1 MPDSAFSPP
10 VPPIAALNC
19 SLDLSNCSITNLSAI
34 AYGDECYG
42 SHSLFVIMAV
52 AYSAVVLLGVIG
64 NLALILVIARQREL
78 HNVTNVLIANLSV
91 SDLLMAVVCLP
102 FTFIY
107 TFMDHWVFGAVMC
120 KLNSLVQC
128 CSVSVSIFSLVL
140 IAIERHQLI
149 LHPRGWRPSL
159 NHACLGISLT
169 WALAV
174 LTATPFLLFSRVT
187 DAPLKQLPSVFQE
200 QYRGKVVCVEEW
212 PSREIKLTYTTGM
225 LVLQYIT
232 PLTFIFICYLKIYTR
247 LQRRNNM
254 MERIRENKYRS
265 SESKRIN
272 IMLFSIVVAF
282 AVCWLPL
289 NVFNAVIDWN
299 HEVAMNCTHNLLFSL
314 CHLTAMCSV
323 CINPVF
329 YGFLN
334 RNFQRDLRAFRLCK
348 IVSTR
353 ENEYDMVAM
362 STVNTDVSKMS
373 LKMSSLDL

>member
-1 MPDSAFSPP
+1 MPDSALSPP
-10 VPPIAALNC
+10 VPPITALNC
-19 SLDLSNCSITNLSAI
+19 SLDISNCSFANLTI

-42 SHSLFVIMAV
+42 SHSLFVVMAI
-52 AYSAVVLLGVIG
+52 AYSAVVLLGVVG

-91 SDLLMAVVCLP
+91 SDLLMSLVCLP

-149 LHPRGWRPSL
+149 LHPRGWRPNL

-169 WALAV
+169 WALAA

-232 PLTFIFICYLKIYTR
+232 PLIFIFICYLKIYTR

-254 MERIRENKYRS
+254 MDRMRENKYRS
-265 SESKRIN
+265 SETKRIN

-348 IVSTR
+348 IVSAR

-362 STVNTDVSKMS
+362 STIHTDVSKMS
-373 LKMSSLDL
+373 LKISSLDL